1 MKGLGILEPTDNPLK
16 PYNIVKSKETI
27 EQLAKDYLPDLTAE
41 ITVKQISDDY
51 LHGISDNRRHAG
63 NGSGICHQGK
73 RHDHR

>member
-1 MKGLGILEPTDNPLK
+1 LK

-51 LHGISDNRRHAG
+51 LHGISDNRRYAPD
-63 NGSGICHQGK
+63 GI
-73 RHDHR
+73 